1 MKKLFALGLAVMLA
15 TGCAA
20 STDGSEDPSTDMDGE
35 AQDEVVSASE
45 PLAMPKPML
54 TFLRTQDWGSH
65 HLQWHTV
72 RQWDRLGPSDQ
83 AWAKRQG
90 WARADLMEGA
100 KGNGLEFLAM
110 HRVMIRTLTAKFP
123 KNAELF
129 AGWEKPPTAN
139 ADKADPATDADPFDA
154 KKAAAID
161 KLQNHLA
168 DFKTDDELGLY
179 LETTLRP
186 TSADPNARAA
196 DKSAGLH
203 NYLHYRFQDAKSK
216 IDIGD
221 PSVNLQNK
229 RFWRLHGWIES
240 RWTEFRKIK
249 NLSEQDPKYL
259 AAIKKGED
267 MLAPKLKLPGD
278 GTTKGVPEAPPESL
292 RKFFTKDL

>member
-1 MKKLFALGLAVMLA
+1 MKKLFVLGMAVMLA
-15 TGCAA
+15 TGCVT
-20 STDGSEDPSTDMDGE
+20 STDATADPSADVEGE
-35 AQDEVVSASE
+35 AQEEVIAAD
-45 PLAMPKPML
+45 PMAMPKPVL

-65 HLQWHTV
+65 HLEWHTV

-90 WARADLMEGA
+90 WARADVMEGA

-110 HRVMIRTLTAKFP
+110 HRVMIRTLTDKFP
-123 KNAELF
+123 KNADLF
-129 AGWEKPPTAN
+129 KGWEKPPTDN
-139 ADKADPATDADPFDA
+139 ADKNDPATDTATFDA
-154 KKAAAID
+154 NKAAAID

-168 DFKTDDELGLY
+168 DFTSDDELGLF

-186 TSADPNARAA
+186 TARDPNARAS

-203 NYLHYRFQDAKSK
+203 NYLHYRFQDANSK

-249 NLSEQDPKYL
+249 NLSEDDPKYR
-259 AAIKKGED
+259 AALKKGED
-267 MLAPKLKLPGD
+267 MLTMKMGGPIG
-278 GTTKGVPEAPPESL
+278 KGPPEPAPESL